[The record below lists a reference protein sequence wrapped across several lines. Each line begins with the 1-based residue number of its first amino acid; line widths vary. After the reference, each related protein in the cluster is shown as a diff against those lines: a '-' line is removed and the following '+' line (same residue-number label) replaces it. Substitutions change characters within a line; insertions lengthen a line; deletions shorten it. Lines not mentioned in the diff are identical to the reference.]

1 MYKGDPLE
9 DFTMMHFLDRFV
21 YRNPKQKDSDHGGS
35 LMQRASRLLPD
46 KARTDAPG
54 KNHADSTL

>member
-1 MYKGDPLE
+1 
-9 DFTMMHFLDRFV
+9 MMHFLDRFV

-54 KNHADSTL
+54 NNLDIKLCIFYSLIYAR